1 MLPPPPYSIHDQAEL
16 APLVARII
24 QQVSQRAIAR
34 RGVAHIAL
42 SGGTTPR
49 TLFRLL
55 ATDPWRRS
63 LDWAHIHLWWVDER
77 CVPVDD
83 PASNYGVCYSLLLA
97 HLQHFI
103 AHRMPAEVA
112 PPAQAAAR
120 YEAEL
125 RKVFGLGPY
134 ARPRFDLILLGM
146 GPDGHTAS
154 LFPHTPALQERK
166 ALVTVGQAPQAPH
179 TRLTLTLPVLTR
191 TAYALFMVA
200 GANKGTALT
209 GIFHPLPT
217 ATPLPAA
224 LVRPTRG
231 RLHWLL
237 DTYAAAAAELPPSGK
252 TPPFAPL

>member
-166 ALVTVGQAPQAPH
+166 ALVTVGQAPQASRSPCPCS
-179 TRLTLTLPVLTR
+179 RARPMPCSWSP
-191 TAYALFMVA
+191 A
-200 GANKGTALT
+200 
-209 GIFHPLPT
+209 PT
-217 ATPLPAA
+217 KARPSQASSIPCPQPRRSRPPWC
-224 LVRPTRG
+224 VRPVVACTG
-231 RLHWLL
+231 C
-237 DTYAAAAAELPPSGK
+237 
-252 TPPFAPL
+252 